1 MILDRYLARTY
12 LRVALSTF
20 LSIIA
25 VILVIDFA
33 DRAYSFKG
41 EGWFRNMLRLYANL
55 AIDLGYQAA
64 PSAFLVAAGITV
76 SSFRSQGELVGY
88 LALGNRPGRLIAT
101 LLLTVSF
108 ACLGLL
114 VLHETVAV
122 DAARR
127 AEEIKI
133 RDFRRPQNIG
143 AYFQQSQWFRSGKW
157 VYNLRERTDGG
168 FRDVTL
174 YELDDRFSLV
184 RRIDAA
190 TMTPF
195 EGGWEFGHATVSLFR
210 GGERTDRQQ
219 VERLELALPERPE
232 DFQIRTGRPRHLQI
246 GELLSQIRLRQRLG
260 LEDVGYRQEL
270 FRRVAFP
277 FSAVPASLVAIRLAL
292 RRNRRGHL
300 AASLGEG
307 ILLSLLL
314 WTLFTVFQAFGLSGA
329 ISPAVSGLAPLAI
342 FLVLGLC
349 LGAFQDLSFGR
360 KVPPPASAR
369 E

>member
-1 MILDRYLARTY
+1 MILDRYLARSY

-20 LSIIA
+20 LAIIA

-76 SSFRSQGELVGY
+76 SAFRNQGELVGY
-88 LALGNRPGRLIAT
+88 LALGNRPARLIANI
-101 LLLTVSF
+101 LSTVAV

-114 VLHETVAV
+114 ILHETVAA

-157 VYNLRERTDGG
+157 VYNLRERSDGG
-168 FRDVTL
+168 FRNVTL
-174 YELDDRFSLV
+174 YELDESFSLV
-184 RRIDAA
+184 RRIDAQ
-190 TMTPF
+190 TMEPR
-195 EGGWEFGHATVSLFR
+195 EGNWELGTAVVTTFR
-210 GGERTDRQQ
+210 EGERG
-219 VERLELALPERPE
+219 EREELEVLDLELAERPE
-232 DFQIRTGRPRHLQI
+232 DFQLRTGRPRHLPLR
-246 GELLSQIRLRQRLG
+246 ELLAQIRLRQRLG

-277 FSAVPASLVAIRLAL
+277 FSAVPASLVSVRLAL

-307 ILLSLLL
+307 IILSLLL
-314 WTLFTVFQAFGLSGA
+314 WTLFTIFQAFGLSGA

-342 FLVLGLC
+342 FLLIGLGI
-349 LGAFQDLSFGR
+349 GAYQDLDFRRRIPEGR
-360 KVPPPASAR
+360 
-369 E
+369 

>member
-1 MILDRYLARTY
+1 MILDRYLARAY

-20 LSIIA
+20 LAIIA

-41 EGWFRNMLRLYANL
+41 EGWFGNMLRLYANL

-76 SSFRSQGELVGY
+76 SAFRAQGELVGY
-88 LALGNRPGRLIAT
+88 LSLGNRPARLIAVV
-101 LLLTVSF
+101 LATVSL

-114 VLHETVAV
+114 ILHETVAA

-143 AYFQQSQWFRSGKW
+143 AYFQQSQWFRSGSW

-174 YELDDRFSLV
+174 YELDDSFSLV
-184 RRIDAA
+184 RRIDAE
-190 TMTPF
+190 TMFPNQA
-195 EGGWEFGHATVSLFR
+195 GWELGGATVTTFR
-210 GGERTDRQQ
+210 GGERRDRRE
-219 VERLELALPERPE
+219 VGALVLELPERPE
-232 DFQIRTGRPRHLQI
+232 DFQIRTGRPRHLPM
-246 GELLSQIRLRQRLG
+246 GELLAQIRLRQRLG

-277 FSAVPASLVAIRLAL
+277 FSAVPASLVAVRLAL

-307 ILLSLLL
+307 IVLSLVL
-314 WTLFTVFQAFGLSGA
+314 WTLFTIFQAFGLSGA
-329 ISPAVSGLAPLAI
+329 ISPAVSGLAPLGI
-342 FLVLGLC
+342 FLLIGLGI
-349 LGAFQDLSFGR
+349 GAYQDLDLRRRIPRRS
-360 KVPPPASAR
+360 
-369 E
+369 

>member
-1 MILDRYLARTY
+1 MILDRYLARSY

-20 LSIIA
+20 LAIIA

-41 EGWFRNMLRLYANL
+41 EGWFGNMLRLYANL

-76 SSFRSQGELVGY
+76 SSFRAQGELTGY
-88 LALGNRPGRLIAT
+88 LALGNRPARLLCTVLA
-101 LLLTVSF
+101 TVSLC
-108 ACLGLL
+108 CLGLL
-114 VLHETVAV
+114 ILHETVAA

-157 VYNLRERTDGG
+157 VYNLRERSGAG
-168 FRDVTL
+168 FRNVTL
-174 YELDDRFSLV
+174 YELDDAFSLV
-184 RRIDAA
+184 RRVDAE
-190 TMTPF
+190 TMDPG
-195 EGGWEFGHATVSLFR
+195 EGGWVLGSATVTTFR
-210 GGERTDRQQ
+210 EGERM
-219 VERLELALPERPE
+219 ERRELPRYVLDLPERPE
-232 DFQIRTGRPRHLQI
+232 DFQLRTGRPRHLPLR
-246 GELLSQIRLRQRLG
+246 ELLAQIRLRQRLG

-270 FRRVAFP
+270 YRRVAFP
-277 FSAVPASLVAIRLAL
+277 FSAVPASLVAVRLAL
-292 RRNRRGHL
+292 RRSRRGHL

-314 WTLFTVFQAFGLSGA
+314 WTLFTIFQAFGLSGA
-329 ISPAVSGLAPLAI
+329 ISPAVSGLAPLGI
-342 FLVLGLC
+342 FLVMGLG
-349 LGAFQDLSFGR
+349 LGAFQDLTFRR
-360 KVPPPASAR
+360 KIPSGG
-369 E
+369 

>member
-1 MILDRYLARTY
+1 MILDRYLARSY
-12 LRVALSTF
+12 ARIALSTF
-20 LSIIA
+20 LAIIA

-41 EGWFRNMLRLYANL
+41 EGWFQNMLRLYANL

-88 LALGNRPGRLIAT
+88 LALGNRPGRLVAVILA
-101 LLLTVSF
+101 TVSL

-114 VLHETVAV
+114 ILHETVAA

-133 RDFRRPQNIG
+133 RDFRRPQNLG

-157 VYNLRERTDGG
+157 VYNLRERDDGG
-168 FRDVTL
+168 FANVTL
-174 YELDDRFSLV
+174 YEVDGDFSLV

-190 TMTPF
+190 RMLPQA
-195 EGGWEFGHATVSLFR
+195 GGWVFEDARMSIFR
-210 GGERTDRQQ
+210 HGERVDRQTFP
-219 VERLELALPERPE
+219 VLELELPERPE
-232 DFQIRTGRPRHLQI
+232 DFQLRTGRPRHLPLR
-246 GELLSQIRLRQRLG
+246 ELLAQIRLRQRLG

-307 ILLSLLL
+307 IILSLLL
-314 WTLFTVFQAFGLSGA
+314 WTLFTIFQAFGLSGA

-342 FLVLGLC
+342 FLVIGLGL
-349 LGAFQDLSFGR
+349 GVFQDLSFR
-360 KVPPPASAR
+360 RRIPPPVH
-369 E
+369 ETE

>member
-12 LRVALSTF
+12 LRIALSTF
-20 LSIIA
+20 VAIVA

-33 DRAYSFKG
+33 DRAYSFRG

-76 SSFRSQGELVGY
+76 SSLRAQGELVAY
-88 LALGNRPGRLIAT
+88 LALGNRPARLVAT
-101 LLLTVSF
+101 LLGTISLL
-108 ACLGLL
+108 CLGLL
-114 VLHETVAV
+114 VLHETVAAE
-122 DAARR
+122 AARR

-143 AYFQQSQWFRSGKW
+143 AYFLQSQWFRSGNW
-157 VYNLRERTDGG
+157 VYNLRERTEEG
-168 FRDVTL
+168 FRNVTL

-184 RRIDAA
+184 RRIDAE
-190 TMTPF
+190 TMTPAQQ
-195 EGGWEFGHATVSLFR
+195 GWELGKATVSTFR
-210 GGERTDRQQ
+210 GGERLERRQ
-219 VERLELALPERPE
+219 LESLQLDLPERPA
-232 DFQIRTGRPRHLQI
+232 DFQLRTGRPRHLRL
-246 GELLSQIRLRQRLG
+246 GELLGQIRLRQRLG

-277 FSAVPASLVAIRLAL
+277 FSAVPASLASIRLAM

-300 AASLGEG
+300 ATSLGEG

-314 WTLFTVFQAFGLSGA
+314 WTLFTIFQAFGLSGA
-329 ISPAVSGLAPLAI
+329 ISPAISALAPLAI
-342 FLVLGLC
+342 LLAVGLAV
-349 LGAFQDLSFGR
+349 GAFEDLRFR
-360 KVPPPASAR
+360 RRVPSPVGER
-369 E
+369 G